1 TCFYNALSRRQY
13 EMPLVAF
20 YGRVSALVFLV
31 TMLAGVFLLVP
42 GLGDMLL
49 PDVPLWYAPLA
60 AFYGFLLWG
69 TRVVR
74 SMNDALGLTVPGEF
88 LRSGVNLL
96 GAIIILA
103 LFWFG
108 FLNAGSLFGL
118 QYLMMGSI
126 VIGCLAI
133 MRRSWAHIDLSL
145 TRDQRL
151 SYTREFSDY
160 SMPLFVQALLSAL
173 ALSAERWVLQWF
185 DGSTQQGYFALSQRV
200 SAACFLFV
208 SAMTPLIMRELAIAW
223 GKDDREHM
231 GHLLTRFAPLLFG
244 IAAWFS
250 CFTAVEASVLVH
262 IFGGAEFAAA
272 LVPVQIMALY
282 PAHQAYGQLASSVFH
297 ATGKTKVLRNLAASS
312 AGSLL
317 GPGAR
322 RARMGLGATGLALKT
337 VTTQFIMV
345 NLLFWMASRLIPLN
359 FFRNLMLQG
368 LILGSLLGIAWVC
381 KQATGIYF
389 ADDAHQIIR
398 FFLSGILYSFMSFG
412 LVVTCPW
419 LFGAHGG
426 FREMLIRSTDQ
437 KSLISRR
444 THKEPCGNTRL
455 FLCPD

>member
-1 TCFYNALSRRQY
+1 MYKNNMIVAIALWRTPKGHCAEAEDSVRRREILLPSKRPMTEERESAPNQAPDTDQATHQRPPQASLARRYMGKLLANIATVPVYLIMEAVLPRALGPQVYGNFNFSTSVFTQLTGFLDMGTSTCFYNALSRRQY

-74 SMNDALGLTVPGEF
+74 SMNDALGLTVPGEL

-185 DGSTQQGYFALSQRV
+185 DGSTQQGYFAVPTRQRRV
-200 SAACFLFV
+200 
-208 SAMTPLIMRELAIAW
+208 
-223 GKDDREHM
+223 
-231 GHLLTRFAPLLFG
+231 
-244 IAAWFS
+244 FS
-250 CFTAVEASVLVH
+250 VRIRH
-262 IFGGAEFAAA
+262 D
-272 LVPVQIMALY
+272 
-282 PAHQAYGQLASSVFH
+282 PAYH
-297 ATGKTKVLRNLAASS
+297 A
-312 AGSLL
+312 
-317 GPGAR
+317 
-322 RARMGLGATGLALKT
+322 
-337 VTTQFIMV
+337 
-345 NLLFWMASRLIPLN
+345 
-359 FFRNLMLQG
+359 
-368 LILGSLLGIAWVC
+368 
-381 KQATGIYF
+381 
-389 ADDAHQIIR
+389 
-398 FFLSGILYSFMSFG
+398 
-412 LVVTCPW
+412 
-419 LFGAHGG
+419 
-426 FREMLIRSTDQ
+426 
-437 KSLISRR
+437 
-444 THKEPCGNTRL
+444 
-455 FLCPD
+455 